1 MKKNYKMI
9 ISYDGT
15 RYYGWEHQPNRETI
29 QGKLEKVLF
38 RMCEEKVPITELKLN
53 GAGRTDAGVH
63 ARAMVANIFL
73 DVDMTPMEIRDYM
86 NRYLPDDIAVKEVRE
101 ASERFH
107 ARYKAVGKLYRY
119 TCYDGPVK
127 PVFQRKYVAVLEK
140 RPDVEKM
147 QQAAAYLEGKHDYK
161 SFCGNP
167 RMKKST
173 VRVVDKIEITRKGSF
188 IYFDFHGTGFLQNM
202 VRILVG
208 TLLEVGKGKI
218 KPEQIPEILEA
229 KNRQMAGPTAPAQG
243 LCLIKVDY

>member
-1 MKKNYKMI
+1 MEENYEYEKKTILIVDDEQKIVDLLVHNLRREGYNTI
-9 ISYDGT
+9 EANDGQT
-15 RYYGWEHQPNRETI
+15 A
-29 QGKLEKVLF
+29 V
-38 RMCEEKVPITELKLN
+38 
-53 GAGRTDAGVH
+53 
-63 ARAMVANIFL
+63 
-73 DVDMTPMEIRDYM
+73 
-86 NRYLPDDIAVKEVRE
+86 DIA
-101 ASERFH
+101 
-107 ARYKAVGKLYRY
+107 
-119 TCYDGPVK
+119 
-127 PVFQRKYVAVLEK
+127 LEK
-140 RPDVEKM
+140 RPDLEKM

-218 KPEQIPEILEA
+218 KPEQIPDILEA
-229 KNRQMAGPTAPAQG
+229 KNRQMAGPTAPPQG